1 MTRLEWL
8 KKRHK
13 ELDYQVSE
21 LEQQREVIR
30 SAEHKAMLVDLKKQ
44 RLAVKTEMLELSN
57 N

>member
-44 RLAVKTEMLELSN
+44 RLAVKTEMLELYN